1 MPKGIPKGLTSKSV
15 KGLNTKRTCN
25 PINSLSGDIIRCKQL
40 QKWQTKQ
47 LSTQIYPDTMTNS
60 TQMSVGLNYRPKAST
75 STTKKH
81 PGVKASQKKKTTST
95 QTRKKSLKANSMSG
109 ALTTATRPPKPK
121 SSSSASKRTSSTGSS
136 SASPCSYAGLSSL
149 TSNSQCVE

>member
-60 TQMSVGLNYRPKAST
+60 TQMSAGLNYQPKAKKS
-75 STTKKH
+75 STKKH

-109 ALTTATRPPKPK
+109 ALTTATRPK

-136 SASPCSYAGLSSL
+136 SASPCAYAGLSSL